1 MLICVRK
8 QRWSHSQ
15 TDVSL
20 HPTALYKECSYSDE
34 EASLPNE
41 ENEYY
46 FACGCDII
54 ECSEL
59 HEGEPALFC
68 EGKHQQW
75 AHACCF
81 NINDDTYKA
90 LSNSSEPWIC
100 PACRRTN
107 SDVNSEGAKSELPA
121 RIASLENTVCS
132 LQQELR
138 DERAQRM
145 NEKKVLQQQID
156 NLRQD

>member
-1 MLICVRK
+1 MCADLCKKAEMV
-8 QRWSHSQ
+8 SLSDS
-15 TDVSL
+15 DVSL
-20 HPTALYKECSYSDE
+20 HPTALYEECSYSDE

-41 ENEYY
+41 ENEYC

-75 AHACCF
+75 AHARCF
-81 NINDDTYKA
+81 NINNDTYKA

-100 PACRRTN
+100 PACSRTN
-107 SDVNSEGAKSELPA
+107 SDVNSEGP
-121 RIASLENTVCS
+121 SLNF
-132 LQQELR
+132 QQEWPLLR
-138 DERAQRM
+138 TQYTVFS
-145 NEKKVLQQQID
+145 KS
-156 NLRQD
+156 